1 MRKPAPQT
9 KVIWSK
15 TANYTVLFFAPFIN
29 FLKVEFEGQFRTQNI
44 NLWLFIRSLD
54 SAPKDAKCDVTS
66 PNGGPKIAHTEEMKK
81 KFTPSE
87 EFGDRRKHVS
97 SARTYFYQ
105 VQCFQI

>member
-1 MRKPAPQT
+1 M
-9 KVIWSK
+9 V
-15 TANYTVLFFAPFIN
+15 V
-29 FLKVEFEGQFRTQNI
+29 
-44 NLWLFIRSLD
+44 FIRSLD

-105 VQCFQI
+105 VMFQNLKSEGDWKINFD